1 MDGSVGQEDKG
12 AGFILE
18 IPNGVE
24 FAYALKYYF
33 VVSNNESEYEAL
45 IVGLWIALAMNIDQL
60 IIRGDS
66 KVVFDH
72 VTGSF
77 KAKEEDMKKYYT
89 LVKSLLV

>member
-1 MDGSVGQEDKG
+1 MLYVDGSVGQEDKG

-45 IVGLWIALAMNIDQL
+45 IVGL
-60 IIRGDS
+60 
-66 KVVFDH
+66 
-72 VTGSF
+72 
-77 KAKEEDMKKYYT
+77 
-89 LVKSLLV
+89 